1 MSRNSGLQQTQR
13 LDPRLGTGQLRDAL
27 CLVQQLR
34 SLHGIPGAQG
44 DLLGAGL
51 LSGQDQHHQGIA
63 LLPGQG
69 IGLLPEIAEGLQRLT
84 GGIGDGVG
92 QGQVAADIDIAGF
105 AVEGLAQGGLPSCRV
120 AGEQPGEAQP
130 APAAAI
136 VQGLRRLLQQGHG
149 ECCLAL
155 AQIQGALAELAAR
168 IVRRQAQGLTIGRR
182 GARKVIAGQANVA
195 EAAPEIGIRP
205 GQLTGPL
212 IERRCRGV
220 VAALGDVIGQLG
232 KTSLFIIPRGVAAS
246 REQQGQSESES
257 ESATTG
263 HRTASWRWTRSAS
276 VAVAR
281 PSWDRRWRRI
291 TVPGAWLP
299 GCLVL
304 LLVLPAQAR
313 VEPAWWP
320 QPYPY
325 VVVDQPLQEVLE
337 AFGRN
342 LGLPLDVDATVE
354 GQAPARLEAATAG
367 EFLEALARSARLAW
381 FYDGN
386 TLHVTPA
393 ARNQQQRIATGGLA
407 VAQVQERLDAYGVS
421 GNPLALRA
429 LPGAGGILASG
440 SPAFVE
446 WLQQRLETPPVIATR
461 EPSRGGVRVFRGA
474 AREETVPVRASSSP

>member
-1 MSRNSGLQQTQR
+1 MSRNSGFQQTQR
-13 LDPRLGTGQLRDAL
+13 RDARLGTGQPRDAL
-27 CLVQQLR
+27 CLAQQLR
-34 SLHGIPGAQG
+34 SLRGIPGAQG

-51 LSGQDQHHQGIA
+51 LAGQHQHHQGIA

-69 IGLLPEIAEGLQRLT
+69 VGLLPEIAEGLQRLA
-84 GGIGDGVG
+84 GILGDGVG
-92 QGQVAADIDIAGF
+92 QGQVAADIGIAGF
-105 AVEGLAQGGLPSCRV
+105 AGEGLAQGGLASRGV

-130 APAAAI
+130 APAAAV

-149 ECCLAL
+149 QCRLAL

-168 IVRRQAQGLTIGRR
+168 VVRRQAQGLAIGRR
-182 GARKVIAGQANVA
+182 GARKVIAGQADVA

-212 IERRCRGV
+212 IERRRRGV
-220 VAALGDVIGQLG
+220 VAALGHVIGQLG
-232 KTSLFIIPRGVAAS
+232 KTSLFVIPRGMAAS
-246 REQQGQSESES
+246 REQQGQSES

-276 VAVAR
+276 VAAAR
-281 PSWDRRWRRI
+281 PSWDRRGRRI
-291 TVPGAWLP
+291 TVPGAWLSA
-299 GCLVL
+299 CLVL
-304 LLVLPAQAR
+304 LLALPAQAR

-342 LGLPLDVDATVE
+342 LGLPLDVDATIE

-367 EFLEALARSARLAW
+367 EFLDALARSARLAW

-421 GNPLALRA
+421 GNPLAVRA
-429 LPGAGGILASG
+429 LPGAGGVLASG

-446 WLQQRLETPPVIATR
+446 WLRQRLETPPVIATR
-461 EPSRGGVRVFRGA
+461 EPSRSGVRVFRGA
-474 AREETVPVRASSSP
+474 AREETVPVRAASSP

>member
-1 MSRNSGLQQTQR
+1 MSHNSGLQQTQR
-13 LDPRLGTGQLRDAL
+13 RDPRLETGQSRDAL

-34 SLHGIPGAQG
+34 SLRGIPGAQG

-51 LSGQDQHHQGIA
+51 LAGQDQHHQGIA
-63 LLPGQG
+63 LLAGQG
-69 IGLLPEIAEGLQRLT
+69 ICLLPEIAEGLQRLA
-84 GGIGDGVG
+84 GVIGDGVG
-92 QGQVAADIDIAGF
+92 QGQVAADIGIAGF
-105 AVEGLAQGGLPSCRV
+105 AGEGLAQGGLASRGV

-130 APAAAI
+130 APAAAV
-136 VQGLRRLLQQGHG
+136 VQGLRRMLQQGHG
-149 ECCLAL
+149 KCCLTL

-182 GARKVIAGQANVA
+182 SARKVVAGQANVA
-195 EAAPEIGIRP
+195 EAAPEIRIRP
-205 GQLTGPL
+205 GQLAGPL

-257 ESATTG
+257 ATTG

-276 VAVAR
+276 VAVAC
-281 PSWDRRWRRI
+281 PSWDRRGRRI

-299 GCLVL
+299 ACLVL
-304 LLVLPAQAR
+304 LLALPAQAR

-446 WLQQRLETPPVIATR
+446 WLRQRLETPPAIATR
-461 EPSRGGVRVFRGA
+461 APSQGGVRVFRGA
-474 AREETVPVRASSSP
+474 AREETVPVRAASSP

>member
-1 MSRNSGLQQTQR
+1 MSCNSGLQQTQR
-13 LDPRLGTGQLRDAL
+13 LNPRLGTGQLRDAL

-34 SLHGIPGAQG
+34 SLRGIPGAQG

-51 LSGQDQHHQGIA
+51 LIGQDQHHQGIA

-69 IGLLPEIAEGLQRLT
+69 IGLLPEIAEGLQRLA

-105 AVEGLAQGGLPSCRV
+105 AVESLAQGGLPSCSV

-130 APAAAI
+130 APAAAV

-149 ECCLAL
+149 ECCLVL

-182 GARKVIAGQANVA
+182 GTRKVIAGQADVA

-212 IERRCRGV
+212 IERRRRGV

-232 KTSLFIIPRGVAAS
+232 KTSLFIIPRGMAAS
-246 REQQGQSESES
+246 REQQGQSES

-276 VAVAR
+276 VSAAR
-281 PSWDRRWRRI
+281 PSWDRRRRRI
-291 TVPGAWLP
+291 TAPA
-299 GCLVL
+299 CLVL
-304 LLVLPAQAR
+304 LLALPAQAR

-342 LGLPLDVDATVE
+342 LGLPLDVDATVA

-421 GNPLALRA
+421 GNPVALKA

-446 WLQQRLETPPVIATR
+446 WLRQRLETPPAIATR